1 MIDPN
6 VIDAMLAA
14 GCTAEQIAAV
24 VKADARADAE
34 KVAARREADRIR
46 KRESRSREKQ
56 DKTTFASDLS
66 RGQTVTARDAVDTVS
81 PKEIPPTPPKE
92 ITPSRITPS
101 TPTGSS
107 PTPRAELEAVLDAR
121 HAAAVL
127 DHRQRLR
134 KPLTAHAAAL
144 LAKRLAEFP
153 DPNAAAD
160 TMIERGW
167 QSIRP
172 GWGEDAPRNRAG
184 PGGRQAPIDHFR
196 NYADELRN
204 GQDRDDA
211 GATGDRHDAPGL
223 PVRAIEHHS

>member
-107 PTPRAELEAVLDAR
+107 PTPRAELEAVLDA
-121 HAAAVL
+121 
-127 DHRQRLR
+127 
-134 KPLTAHAAAL
+134 
-144 LAKRLAEFP
+144 
-153 DPNAAAD
+153 
-160 TMIERGW
+160 
-167 QSIRP
+167 
-172 GWGEDAPRNRAG
+172 
-184 PGGRQAPIDHFR
+184 
-196 NYADELRN
+196 
-204 GQDRDDA
+204 
-211 GATGDRHDAPGL
+211 
-223 PVRAIEHHS
+223 